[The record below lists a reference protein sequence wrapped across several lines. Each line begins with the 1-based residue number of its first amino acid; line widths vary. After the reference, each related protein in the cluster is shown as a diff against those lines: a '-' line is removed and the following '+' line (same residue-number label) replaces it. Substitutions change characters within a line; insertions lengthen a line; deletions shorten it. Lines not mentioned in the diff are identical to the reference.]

1 MVIKELL
8 EYGIENLKNNLYTVP
23 LNESR
28 RILSFLLDRD
38 VSTIAISENENV
50 DDEIVEKFKKIIDRR
65 KLGEPLQYII
75 NEANFYGYDFY
86 VDEGCLIPRFDTENL
101 VQKVIEIGNTFER
114 PDILEIGAG
123 SGAIASTIAMELPKS
138 RVTGVDISD
147 AALRVCNINKD
158 KYKIENLQFIKSDL
172 FSEVKSCFDI
182 IVSNPPYIKQNDM
195 ETLQKEVQY
204 EPKLALDGGV
214 DGLDFYRVI
223 SKKSVEHLKIGGYL
237 VFEIG
242 YDQGLEAKELLLSH
256 GFNKIDIIKDIQG
269 HDRVVVAVME
279 D

>member
-138 RVTGVDISD
+138 RVTGVDISY

-214 DGLDFYRVI
+214 DGLDFYRII

-242 YDQGLEAKELLLSH
+242 YDQGLEVKELLLSH